1 MLKTVGMGAVFLSC
15 TAIGF
20 CMSAELRERVKEL
33 GELERI
39 VQILKGEIEYAGTPL
54 QEAFEEAAAR
64 TDKKFQN
71 FFGETVKQMRQND
84 GRTLK
89 VVVED
94 CAKKELQGSSLKKDD
109 IQRFCKMCGRLGYL
123 DCRMQLQILEMYA
136 RELAK
141 ERGEAQEDYR
151 QKEKIYRQLGAAAG
165 IFFVLLL
172 L

>member
-1 MLKTVGMGAVFLSC
+1 MLKEIGMGAVFLSC

-20 CMSAELRERVKEL
+20 CMGTELRERAGAL

-54 QEAFEEAAAR
+54 QEVFGEAAAR
-64 TDKKFQN
+64 TERKFQC
-71 FFGETVKQMRQND
+71 FFQETAKQMEQND
-84 GRTLK
+84 GRGLQRILT
-89 VVVED
+89 D
-94 CAKKELQGSSLKKDD
+94 CAQKELPGCGLKKDD
-109 IQRFCKMCGRLGYL
+109 ICRFCRTCGRLGYL
-123 DCRMQLQILEMYA
+123 DCKMQLRILEWYGQ
-136 RELAK
+136 ELAK
-141 ERGEAQEDYR
+141 ERKEAQEEYR